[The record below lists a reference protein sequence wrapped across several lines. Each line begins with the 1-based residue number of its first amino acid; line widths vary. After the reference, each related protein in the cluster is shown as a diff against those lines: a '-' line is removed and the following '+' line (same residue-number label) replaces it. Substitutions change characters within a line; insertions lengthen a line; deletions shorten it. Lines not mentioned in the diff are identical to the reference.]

1 MNPHFPPPDTGQP
14 ASEKSLHPK
23 SFQSWRWVFLAAIL
37 LAAVTIST
45 FYFSSA
51 QAQGDDGAITGL
63 TLTSDAPGT
72 LTVSWDTA
80 SPTPTDYRVDWAK
93 STEGYK
99 SWKVDEG
106 HVYPTPDATTTT
118 ITDLSHDTEYKIRMR
133 ARYYKGEH
141 MGKSW
146 GGPWATA
153 TITVAG
159 EPAETPTPEPVQ
171 EEQSTT
177 AAGTIDTLTA
187 TAAAGQLL
195 LTWGPPAAPHADPTD
210 YHVNW
215 AKSSEEY
222 PADTAEAG
230 NAHPDST
237 THTLAGLEYDSDYK
251 IRVRARYTD
260 GENANSPWNGPWTET
275 TAQVK
280 LPLPMTPNMTGAAV
294 SPESQ
299 VFLFWSDPSN
309 DSITGYQILRGP
321 DAANLAVIE
330 DDTGSRSTSYKDA
343 TPPAGETHTYAVK
356 ARNPSG
362 LSPLSDTVTATVPAA
377 KEKEVLIVAR
387 HESNDDTLV
396 SNLGQTPA
404 GSIGVGPDA
413 GSQYTAATAFTT
425 GNNALGY
432 HPTGVQL
439 YWSYRSA
446 NAPTPQVSIRE
457 DSSGLPSET
466 VLSPLNES
474 SAITANNQLVMFTTP
489 DEVTLQPDTTYW
501 LHIGATGELA
511 VFAETESDNEDTQ
524 SQGDWSIG
532 NTTVIRTD
540 VEPWSTA
547 TGSRVLRM
555 SILGH
560 GISPDPSEETPQQNM
575 ESVSE
580 PSGGDLAADDTTIG
594 RLALNDGVTG
604 RHSARDVDWFAF
616 AAEANT
622 DYQFT
627 ANQGRRNLPYYTL
640 RIFDDAGTE
649 LQSSQIKPSG
659 NSAGTDYYNTP
670 ERRNN
675 IAFRTHTA
683 GTYYISIEQRNYH
696 RHAAYTLVMFGD
708 DYSNDMDTTAT
719 FTVDASGRNFED
731 FQNYLM
737 RTDVSPESQT
747 TDDVDWIRVV
757 LEAGATYEIV
767 YDVKCLHRSIIEGIY
782 DPDGNRVFDTL
793 ERKEVHARSGIT
805 VNLCSNLVTK
815 FTPESDG
822 DHYIAVS
829 AKAPTVVTYRDG
841 RLIYTNY
848 PFQGVQGTLSI
859 KTTSRPSTEATG
871 DPLVRGERKVGAT
884 LTGDTKGIADPSGLT
899 NPVFNYQWQRMENG
913 TPSDIPGAVSETYT
927 LTDDDVG
934 KRVRL
939 QVRFD
944 DDEGTAEMRT
954 GPATSVITKAPHL
967 LVGNLTQ
974 NPTNVTP
981 LLRVQSTGFVT
992 GAHGFGY
999 TMDNAR
1005 AYRGKDTY
1013 VNHGEAEIRIHGSR
1027 WAPTIIEH
1035 TPSDVLV
1042 VAASDLT
1049 SQRGVIVDYSARSRV
1064 KLDPDTVYHFL
1075 VAAVNDAEAH
1085 GCKTARDE
1093 GLDSNSLPGF
1103 SINDRSHLSQ
1113 PGSLSTISHSPNNAC
1128 GLAIKGSELQSSNF
1142 VQDLEFTSSPA
1153 QEPMY
1158 LTGEVIE
1165 VTATLN
1171 QSVTFDGPPP
1181 VLLLQIG
1188 DNEREMTYVASES
1201 TGSSWVSRYTVTA
1214 GDRDDSGM
1222 SFDHF
1227 ALRGYADADL
1237 SNNRVINDSGHLV
1250 NAVAQIVSQ
1259 RVSSKPIA
1267 PPWYGPGEKIQFT
1280 LEFSLPVT
1288 VVGDPQLQFNVTTS
1302 VSDDEFASYESGSG
1316 SDTLVFSYTVLTA
1329 DDDSDGIWWNADS
1342 LRLDSDDSITGTVN
1356 GLDANLDHTERGK
1369 LENHRIDQNPRA
1381 VSQEVTSDPVGGTS
1395 SDTYGVGDMIT
1406 FGVVFNQPVT
1416 VNGAARLRFSITG
1429 PGDEYATYVSGSG
1442 TNTLVFSYTVLA
1454 ADADSD
1460 GIYLYKNPLDYPDA
1474 AADSIV
1480 GTSNSL
1486 DAVNDGIGKE
1496 GTLSGHKV
1504 DGSITN

>member
-51 QAQGDDGAITGL
+51 RAQGDDGAITGL

-159 EPAETPTPEPVQ
+159 EPAETPTPEPSP
-171 EEQSTT
+171 EPTP

-195 LTWGPPAAPHADPTD
+195 LTWGPPAAPHTDPTD

-230 NAHPDST
+230 NDHPTGT
-237 THTLAGLEYDSDYK
+237 THTLVGLQYDTDYN

-321 DAANLAVIE
+321 DAANLVVIE
-330 DDTGSRSTSYKDA
+330 EDTGSSSTSYTDA
-343 TPPAGETHTYAVK
+343 TPPAGETHTYGVK
-356 ARNPSG
+356 ARNATG
-362 LSPLSDTVTATVPAA
+362 LSELSNTTTATVPAA
-377 KEKEVLIVAR
+377 TKEKVLIVAR
-387 HESNDDTLV
+387 HESNNDTLV
-396 SNLGQTPA
+396 SNMGQA
-404 GSIGVGPDA
+404 EGSNGVVVGPYQ
-413 GSQYTAATAFTT
+413 GSQYKSATLFTT

-432 HPTGVQL
+432 HPTGLQL
-439 YWSYRSA
+439 NLRGIDTDS
-446 NAPTPQVSIRE
+446 PTMDVSIRE
-457 DSSGLPSET
+457 DNAGTLSDT
-466 VLSPLNES
+466 VLSSLTTTMEVVADTS
-474 SAITANNQLVMFTTP
+474 LTTFTTS
-489 DEVTLQPDTTYW
+489 DEITLQPNTKYW
-501 LHIGATGELA
+501 LYVTATGARVA
-511 VFAETESDNEDTQ
+511 VSETESDKEDTQ
-524 SQGDWSIG
+524 SQADWSIA
-532 NTTVIRTD
+532 NTGIRKVGT
-540 VEPWSTA
+540 EPWATA
-547 TGSRVLRM
+547 IGSLVLKM
-555 SILGH
+555 KILGH
-560 GISPDPSEETPQQNM
+560 GISPDPNDETSSEDM

-580 PSGGDLAADDTTIG
+580 PAGADLAADITTIG

-604 RHSARDVDWFAF
+604 RLSARDDDWFSF

-649 LQSSQIKPSG
+649 LRNSLIKPTG
-659 NSAGTDYYNTP
+659 NSGGTDYYTAP

-683 GTYYISIEQRNYH
+683 GTYYISIEQRTYN

-719 FTVDASGRNFED
+719 VTVDESGRNFED

-737 RTDVSPESQT
+737 RTDADADSQT
-747 TDDVDWIRVV
+747 TDDVDWIRVA

-767 YDVKCLHRSIIEGIY
+767 YDVACQHRSIIEGIY
-782 DPDGNRVFDTL
+782 DSDGNRVFDTL

-805 VNLCSNLVTK
+805 VNMCSNLVTK
-815 FTPESDG
+815 FTPSSDG

-829 AKAPTVVTYRDG
+829 AKAATVVTRRQG
-841 RLIYTNY
+841 QNITTKY

-859 KTTSRPSTEATG
+859 KVTTPPSTAATG

-884 LTGDTKGIADPSGLT
+884 LTVDTARIADVSGLT
-899 NPVFNYQWQRMENG
+899 NPMFNYQWQRMEDG
-913 TPSDIPGAVSETYT
+913 MSEDIPGEVSETYT

-934 KRVRL
+934 KRVQL

-992 GAHGFGY
+992 GTHGFGY
-999 TMDNAR
+999 TMDNAT
-1005 AYRGKDTY
+1005 AYRSKDTY

-1027 WAPTIIEH
+1027 WAPTTIEH

-1049 SQRGVIVDYSARSRV
+1049 SQSGVIVHYSARSRV

-1128 GLAIKGSELQSSNF
+1128 GLAIRGSELQSSNF
-1142 VQDLEFTSSPA
+1142 LKDLEFTSSPA

-1158 LTGEVIE
+1158 LTGEVIK

-1201 TGSSWVSRYTVTA
+1201 TGSSWVFRYTVVA
-1214 GDRDDSGM
+1214 DDQDDHGM
-1222 SFDHF
+1222 SFNHY
-1227 ALRGYADADL
+1227 ALHGYADADL
-1237 SNNRVINDSGHLV
+1237 SNNRVINDGMHRV
-1250 NAVAQIVSQ
+1250 NAVSQIVSR

-1267 PPWYGPGEKIQFT
+1267 PNWYGPGEKIQFT
-1280 LEFSLPVT
+1280 FGFSLPVA
-1288 VVGDPQLQFNVTTS
+1288 VVGDPQLEFSITMPGPQN
-1302 VSDDEFASYESGSG
+1302 EFASYLSGSG
-1316 SDTLVFSYTVLTA
+1316 SNELVFSYTVLA
-1329 DDDSDGIWWNADS
+1329 VDDDDDGIWLDANR
-1342 LRLDSDDSITGTVN
+1342 LRLDSDDSITGVVN
-1356 GLDANLDHTERGK
+1356 GLDANLDHTALNR

-1381 VSQEVTSDPVGGTS
+1381 VSQEVTSDPMDGTN
-1395 SDTYGVGDMIT
+1395 SDTYGAGDAIT
-1406 FGVVFNQPVT
+1406 FEVVFNQLVT
-1416 VNGAARLRFSITG
+1416 VNGAPRLRFSITG

-1454 ADADSD
+1454 TDTDPD

-1474 AADSIV
+1474 ATDSIV

-1486 DAVNDGIGKE
+1486 DAANDGIGKE

>member
-93 STEGYK
+93 STEDYK
-99 SWKVDEG
+99 SWKVDDG

-146 GGPWATA
+146 GGPWGTA

-159 EPAETPTPEPVQ
+159 EPADTPTPEPSPDPTP
-171 EEQSTT
+171 EP
-177 AAGTIDTLTA
+177 GTIDTLAA
-187 TAAAGQLL
+187 TDDDTGQLV
-195 LTWGPPAAPHADPTD
+195 LTWETPAAPNATPTD

-215 AKSSEEY
+215 AKSTEDY

-230 NAHPDST
+230 NDHPTTT
-237 THTLAGLEYDSDYK
+237 THTLAGLEYDTEYNV
-251 IRVRARYTD
+251 RVRARYTD
-260 GENANSPWNGPWTET
+260 GENADSPWNGPWTET
-275 TAQVK
+275 TAEVK
-280 LPLPMTPNMTGAAV
+280 LPLPMTPNIMGAAV

-321 DAANLAVIE
+321 DAANLVVIE
-330 DDTGSRSTSYKDA
+330 NDTGSSSTSYTDA
-343 TPPAGETHTYAVK
+343 TPPAGETHTYGVK
-356 ARNPSG
+356 ARNATG
-362 LSPLSDTVTATVPAA
+362 LSELSNTTTATVPAA
-377 KEKEVLIVAR
+377 KKEEVLIVAR

-396 SNLGQTPA
+396 SNWRQTVA
-404 GSIGVGPDA
+404 NFVTVVGPYQGD
-413 GSQYTAATAFTT
+413 QYKAATSFTT
-425 GNNALGY
+425 GDNALGY
-432 HPTGVQL
+432 HPTGAQL
-439 YWSYRSA
+439 SLRSMDTGI
-446 NAPTPQVSIRE
+446 PSMDVSIRG
-457 DSSGLPSET
+457 DNAGTPSDT
-466 VLSPLNES
+466 VLSSLTT
-474 SAITANNQLVMFTTP
+474 SAALVEDQRLITFTTS
-489 DEVTLQPDTTYW
+489 DDITLQPNTKYW
-501 LHIGATGELA
+501 LHVTATVIRAGAQH
-511 VFAETESDNEDTQ
+511 TESDNEDTE
-524 SQGDWSIG
+524 SQADWSIG
-532 NTTVIRTD
+532 NTGARRTG
-540 VEPWSTA
+540 VEPWSTD
-547 TGSRVLRM
+547 TNSRVLQM
-555 SILGH
+555 KILGH

-580 PSGGDLAADDTTIG
+580 PADGDLANGVTTIG

-604 RHSARDVDWFAF
+604 RLPASDQDWFAF
-616 AAEANT
+616 EAEANT

-649 LQSSQIKPSG
+649 LQSSQIKPTG
-659 NSAGTDYYNTP
+659 NSAGTDYYNAP

-708 DYSNDMDTTAT
+708 DYSNDMDTMAT
-719 FTVDASGRNFED
+719 VTVDASGRNFED

-747 TDDVDWIRVV
+747 TDDVDWIRVT

-767 YDVKCLHRSIIEGIY
+767 YDVKCLHRGIIEGIY
-782 DPDGNRVFDTL
+782 DADGNRVFDTL
-793 ERKEVHARSGIT
+793 ERKEVHTRSGIT
-805 VNLCSNLVTK
+805 VNMCTNLVTK

-859 KTTSRPSTEATG
+859 KTTSPPSTAATG

-913 TPSDIPGAVSETYT
+913 TPSDIPGEVSETYT

-934 KRVRL
+934 KRVQL

-954 GPATSVITKAPHL
+954 GPGTSVITKASHL
-967 LVGNLTQ
+967 LVGNFTKNVQGDITTKLT
-974 NPTNVTP
+974 
-981 LLRVQSTGFVT
+981 RVAGFVT
-992 GAHGFGY
+992 GPHEFGY
-999 TMDNAR
+999 AIDDLR
-1005 AYRGKDTY
+1005 IYRGGFSPVVGVGD
-1013 VNHGEAEIRIHGSR
+1013 AEIRVYDS
-1027 WAPTIIEH
+1027 T
-1035 TPSDVLV
+1035 SN
-1042 VAASDLT
+1042 ASPVERKPRSLIMTADDLT
-1049 SQRGVIVDYSARSRV
+1049 RVSGLILDYSAQSRA
-1064 KLDPDTVYHFL
+1064 KLDPDSTYHAALTAL
-1075 VAAVNDAEAH
+1075 VGE
-1085 GCKTARDE
+1085 GRSCKTAH
-1093 GLDSNSLPGF
+1093 GSGYDSGSLEGF
-1103 SINDRSHLSQ
+1103 SIIQRTY
-1113 PGSLSTISHSPNNAC
+1113 SLSAAITTIDFVNGFAC
-1128 GLAIKGSELQSSNF
+1128 AISIKGSELQSSNF
-1142 VQDLEFTSSPA
+1142 LQNLQLTSSPA
-1153 QEPMY
+1153 QAPMY

-1171 QSVTFDGPPP
+1171 QAVTFDGPPP

-1188 DNEREMTYVASES
+1188 DNEREMTYVASAS
-1201 TGSSWVSRYTVTA
+1201 TGSSWVFRYTVTA
-1214 GDRDDSGM
+1214 NDRDDDGM
-1222 SFDHF
+1222 SFDRY

-1237 SNNRVINDSGHLV
+1237 SNNRVINDGMHRV
-1250 NAVAQIVSQ
+1250 NAVSQIVSN

-1267 PPWYGPGEKIQFT
+1267 PPWYGPDEQIQFT
-1280 LEFSLPVT
+1280 MEFSLPVT
-1288 VVGDPQLQFNVTTS
+1288 VVGDPELEFNVTTPEGS
-1302 VSDDEFASYESGSG
+1302 EFAAYLSGSG
-1316 SDTLVFSYTVLTA
+1316 TTELVFSYTVLA
-1329 DDDSDGIWWNADS
+1329 VDDDDDGIWLDANR
-1342 LRLDSDDSITGTVN
+1342 LRLDSDDSITGVVN
-1356 GLDANLDHTERGK
+1356 GLDANLDHTALNK

-1381 VSQEVTSDPVGGTS
+1381 VSQEVTSDPVDGTN
-1395 SDTYGVGDMIT
+1395 SDTYGAGDAIT
-1406 FGVVFNQPVT
+1406 FEVVFNQPVT
-1416 VNGAARLRFSITG
+1416 VNGAPRLRFSITG

-1454 ADADSD
+1454 TEMDSD

-1474 AADSIV
+1474 NADSIV
-1480 GTSNSL
+1480 GTSNNL

-1504 DGSITN
+1504 DGTITN

>member
-37 LAAVTIST
+37 LAAITIST

-99 SWKVDEG
+99 SWKVDDG

-294 SPESQ
+294 SPESK
-299 VFLFWSDPSN
+299 VYLFWSEPSN

-321 DAANLAVIE
+321 KADSLVVIE
-330 DDTGSRSTSYKDA
+330 DDTGSSATSYTDTA
-343 TPPAGETHTYAVK
+343 PPAGQTHTYGVK
-356 ARNPSG
+356 ARNATG
-362 LSPLSDTVTATVPAA
+362 LSELSNTTTATVPAA
-377 KEKEVLIVAR
+377 KEEEVLIVAR
-387 HESNDDTLV
+387 HESNEDTLV
-396 SNLGQTPA
+396 SNLGQSTE
-404 GSIGVGPDA
+404 D
-413 GSQYTAATAFTT
+413 TAAAGPFLGIQRKIATSFTT
-425 GNNALGY
+425 GDNALGY

-439 YWSYRSA
+439 YLIQLGSVT
-446 NAPTPQVSIRE
+446 PTPQVSIRG
-457 DSSGLPSET
+457 DDAGVPGET
-466 VLSPLNES
+466 VLYPLNTS
-474 SAITANNQLVMFTTP
+474 SEITTSFQLITFTTS
-489 DEVTLQPDTTYW
+489 DEVMLQPNTKYW
-501 LHIGATGELA
+501 LY
-511 VFAETESDNEDTQ
+511 V
-524 SQGDWSIG
+524 
-532 NTTVIRTD
+532 
-540 VEPWSTA
+540 TA
-547 TGSRVLRM
+547 TGGAPGLRETASDDEDTESQRDWHIGDNRINQADEEPWASGTNNSLQM

-560 GISPDPSEETPQQNM
+560 GISPDPSDETPQQNM

-580 PSGGDLAADDTTIG
+580 PSGGDLADDDTTIG
-594 RLALNDGVTG
+594 RLAVDGSVTG
-604 RHSARDVDWFAF
+604 RSGPDFHDVDWFSF

-627 ANQGRRNLPYYTL
+627 ANQGRRNLPYYVL
-640 RIFDDAGTE
+640 RIFDDVGTE
-649 LQSSQIKPSG
+649 LQSSQIEPTG
-659 NSAGTDYYNTP
+659 NSAGTDYYNAP

-708 DYSNDMDTTAT
+708 DYSNDMDTMAT
-719 FTVDASGRNFED
+719 VTVDESGRNFED

-747 TDDVDWIRVV
+747 TDDVDWIRVA

-805 VNLCSNLVTK
+805 VNMCSNLVTK

-829 AKAPTVVTYRDG
+829 AKAPTVGMADG
-841 RLIYTNY
+841 NRIKHVNY
-848 PFQGVQGTLSI
+848 PFTGRPWHAQHQNDQPAEHCRDRRPPGT
-859 KTTSRPSTEATG
+859 
-871 DPLVRGERKVGAT
+871 
-884 LTGDTKGIADPSGLT
+884 
-899 NPVFNYQWQRMENG
+899 W
-913 TPSDIPGAVSETYT
+913 
-927 LTDDDVG
+927 
-934 KRVRL
+934 
-939 QVRFD
+939 
-944 DDEGTAEMRT
+944 
-954 GPATSVITKAPHL
+954 
-967 LVGNLTQ
+967 
-974 NPTNVTP
+974 
-981 LLRVQSTGFVT
+981 
-992 GAHGFGY
+992 
-999 TMDNAR
+999 
-1005 AYRGKDTY
+1005 
-1013 VNHGEAEIRIHGSR
+1013 
-1027 WAPTIIEH
+1027 
-1035 TPSDVLV
+1035 
-1042 VAASDLT
+1042 
-1049 SQRGVIVDYSARSRV
+1049 
-1064 KLDPDTVYHFL
+1064 
-1075 VAAVNDAEAH
+1075 
-1085 GCKTARDE
+1085 
-1093 GLDSNSLPGF
+1093 
-1103 SINDRSHLSQ
+1103 
-1113 PGSLSTISHSPNNAC
+1113 
-1128 GLAIKGSELQSSNF
+1128 
-1142 VQDLEFTSSPA
+1142 
-1153 QEPMY
+1153 
-1158 LTGEVIE
+1158 
-1165 VTATLN
+1165 
-1171 QSVTFDGPPP
+1171 
-1181 VLLLQIG
+1181 
-1188 DNEREMTYVASES
+1188 
-1201 TGSSWVSRYTVTA
+1201 
-1214 GDRDDSGM
+1214 
-1222 SFDHF
+1222 
-1227 ALRGYADADL
+1227 
-1237 SNNRVINDSGHLV
+1237 
-1250 NAVAQIVSQ
+1250 
-1259 RVSSKPIA
+1259 
-1267 PPWYGPGEKIQFT
+1267 
-1280 LEFSLPVT
+1280 
-1288 VVGDPQLQFNVTTS
+1288 
-1302 VSDDEFASYESGSG
+1302 
-1316 SDTLVFSYTVLTA
+1316 
-1329 DDDSDGIWWNADS
+1329 
-1342 LRLDSDDSITGTVN
+1342 
-1356 GLDANLDHTERGK
+1356 
-1369 LENHRIDQNPRA
+1369 
-1381 VSQEVTSDPVGGTS
+1381 
-1395 SDTYGVGDMIT
+1395 
-1406 FGVVFNQPVT
+1406 
-1416 VNGAARLRFSITG
+1416 
-1429 PGDEYATYVSGSG
+1429 
-1442 TNTLVFSYTVLA
+1442 
-1454 ADADSD
+1454 
-1460 GIYLYKNPLDYPDA
+1460 
-1474 AADSIV
+1474 
-1480 GTSNSL
+1480 
-1486 DAVNDGIGKE
+1486 
-1496 GTLSGHKV
+1496 
-1504 DGSITN
+1504 

>member
-171 EEQSTT
+171 GEQSTT

-195 LTWGPPAAPHADPTD
+195 LTWGTPAAPHADPTD

-330 DDTGSRSTSYKDA
+330 DDTGSSSTSYTDA
-343 TPPAGETHTYAVK
+343 TPPAGETHTYGVK
-356 ARNPSG
+356 ARNATG
-362 LSPLSDTVTATVPAA
+362 LSELSNTTTATVPAA
-377 KEKEVLIVAR
+377 KKEEVLIVAR

-396 SNLGQTPA
+396 SNLEQANSGNGASLGPYQGNQFKVATP
-404 GSIGVGPDA
+404 
-413 GSQYTAATAFTT
+413 FTT
-425 GNNALGY
+425 GLNVLGY
-432 HPTGVQL
+432 HPTGAQL
-439 YWSYRSA
+439 YLNRFEA
-446 NAPTPQVSIRE
+446 VAPTLDISIRG
-457 DSSGLPSET
+457 DNAGTPSDT
-466 VLSPLNES
+466 VLSPLTTSTALIDDNRL
-474 SAITANNQLVMFTTP
+474 ITFTTS
-489 DEVTLQPDTTYW
+489 DEITLQPNTKYW
-501 LHIGATGELA
+501 LYISATGKRA
-511 VFAETESDNEDTQ
+511 VALQTESDKEDTQ
-524 SQGDWSIG
+524 SQADWSIG
-532 NTTVIRTD
+532 NTGAKRVD
-540 VEPWSTA
+540 VEPWSADTN
-547 TGSRVLRM
+547 SRVMRI

-575 ESVSE
+575 GSVSE
-580 PSGGDLAADDTTIG
+580 PADGDLANGDSTIG
-594 RLALNDGVTG
+594 RLVLNDGVTG
-604 RHSARDVDWFAF
+604 RLPASDQDWFAF
-616 AAEANT
+616 TAEANT

-649 LQSSQIKPSG
+649 LQSSQIKPTG
-659 NSAGTDYYNTP
+659 NSAGTDYYTAVD
-670 ERRNN
+670 RRNN

-708 DYSNDMDTTAT
+708 DYSNDMDTMAT
-719 FTVDASGRNFED
+719 VTVDASGRNFED

-747 TDDVDWIRVV
+747 TDDVDWIRVA

-829 AKAPTVVTYRDG
+829 AKAPTVVVPDG
-841 RLIYTNY
+841 SGIKSINY

-859 KTTSRPSTEATG
+859 KVTTPPSTAATG

-899 NPVFNYQWQRMENG
+899 NPVFNHQWQRMENG

-934 KRVRL
+934 KRVQL
-939 QVRFD
+939 QVKFND
-944 DDEGTAEMRT
+944 DKGNAEMRT
-954 GPATSVITKAPHL
+954 GPATSVITKASHL
-967 LVGNLTQ
+967 LN
-974 NPTNVTP
+974 
-981 LLRVQSTGFVT
+981 
-992 GAHGFGY
+992 
-999 TMDNAR
+999 
-1005 AYRGKDTY
+1005 
-1013 VNHGEAEIRIHGSR
+1013 
-1027 WAPTIIEH
+1027 
-1035 TPSDVLV
+1035 
-1042 VAASDLT
+1042 
-1049 SQRGVIVDYSARSRV
+1049 
-1064 KLDPDTVYHFL
+1064 
-1075 VAAVNDAEAH
+1075 
-1085 GCKTARDE
+1085 
-1093 GLDSNSLPGF
+1093 
-1103 SINDRSHLSQ
+1103 
-1113 PGSLSTISHSPNNAC
+1113 
-1128 GLAIKGSELQSSNF
+1128 
-1142 VQDLEFTSSPA
+1142 
-1153 QEPMY
+1153 
-1158 LTGEVIE
+1158 
-1165 VTATLN
+1165 
-1171 QSVTFDGPPP
+1171 
-1181 VLLLQIG
+1181 
-1188 DNEREMTYVASES
+1188 
-1201 TGSSWVSRYTVTA
+1201 
-1214 GDRDDSGM
+1214 
-1222 SFDHF
+1222 
-1227 ALRGYADADL
+1227 
-1237 SNNRVINDSGHLV
+1237 
-1250 NAVAQIVSQ
+1250 
-1259 RVSSKPIA
+1259 
-1267 PPWYGPGEKIQFT
+1267 
-1280 LEFSLPVT
+1280 
-1288 VVGDPQLQFNVTTS
+1288 
-1302 VSDDEFASYESGSG
+1302 
-1316 SDTLVFSYTVLTA
+1316 
-1329 DDDSDGIWWNADS
+1329 
-1342 LRLDSDDSITGTVN
+1342 
-1356 GLDANLDHTERGK
+1356 
-1369 LENHRIDQNPRA
+1369 
-1381 VSQEVTSDPVGGTS
+1381 
-1395 SDTYGVGDMIT
+1395 
-1406 FGVVFNQPVT
+1406 
-1416 VNGAARLRFSITG
+1416 
-1429 PGDEYATYVSGSG
+1429 
-1442 TNTLVFSYTVLA
+1442 
-1454 ADADSD
+1454 
-1460 GIYLYKNPLDYPDA
+1460 
-1474 AADSIV
+1474 
-1480 GTSNSL
+1480 
-1486 DAVNDGIGKE
+1486 
-1496 GTLSGHKV
+1496 
-1504 DGSITN
+1504 